1 MHTLSCCLTMVNET
15 EINLPISLKRT
26 RICFPKQLLDWPTN
40 CGNSFRCYMLG
51 EGRRAKFSGKKKDWL
66 HHQGPF
72 HKDWIDAKAITVMY
86 VFYIVCYVCIL
97 HCMLPAQLS
106 SEHSHKYAIIYA
118 YLNSSVSA
126 PLTSAFAETVFC
138 TSSFHHVK
146 DFTCCFAEHN

>member
-40 CGNSFRCYMLG
+40 CGNSSRCYMLG
-51 EGRRAKFSGKKKDWL
+51 EGRRDKFPRGKKKKRL
-66 HHQGPF
+66 TSSPRPISQRLNRFKGH
-72 HKDWIDAKAITVMY
+72 Y
-86 VFYIVCYVCIL
+86 CYVCVL

-106 SEHSHKYAIIYA
+106 SECSHKYAIICTF
-118 YLNSSVSA
+118 LNSSISA
-126 PLTSAFAETVFC
+126 PLTSAFAEIGFC